1 MFIFMFRFVRKEK
14 EIAETKSELLQSE
27 SVRYQQRLEYIEK
40 QLQDT
45 EQILEKEK
53 QRTKSLPVDVAEH
66 EEIMK
71 KVALLAEMEEMN
83 KVLKSEKETL
93 QSKIKQTEAQVKH
106 ISCNMST
113 GISDNNLQYT
123 RIEMQQNFHSLP
135 K

>member
-113 GISDNNLQYT
+113 GISDNNLQHT
-123 RIEMQQNFHSLP
+123 RIEMQQNFYSLP

>member
-1 MFIFMFRFVRKEK
+1 MHCIFIFRFVRKEK

-53 QRTKSLPVDVAEH
+53 QRTKSLPVDDAEH

-71 KVALLAEMEEMN
+71 KVELLAEMEEMN
-83 KVLKSEKETL
+83 KVLNSEKETL
-93 QSKIKQTEAQVKH
+93 QNKIKQTEAQVKY
-106 ISCNMST
+106 IYCSLSC
-113 GISDNNLQYT
+113 
-123 RIEMQQNFHSLP
+123 
-135 K
+135 